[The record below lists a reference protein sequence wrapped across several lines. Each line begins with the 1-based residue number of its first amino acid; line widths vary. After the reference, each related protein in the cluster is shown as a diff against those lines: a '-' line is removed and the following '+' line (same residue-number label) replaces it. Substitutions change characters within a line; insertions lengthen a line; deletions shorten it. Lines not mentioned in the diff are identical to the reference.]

1 MKQAI
6 NNQDEQ
12 VAETKTIKQKGKK
25 EAVSKS
31 KTEVNENSEKNKKT
45 VSKRTKKQEKLG
57 LTYKGY
63 PLSRF
68 NNIIYYGDP
77 KGKYIL
83 KLIILETKKEKDLNI
98 ATNVSVE
105 LVNSVNHNICKKS
118 TTKNSLYY
126 ALDIGQIW
134 LKKILTD
141 EQSFN

>member
-1 MKQAI
+1 MKQNIDKDKKA
-6 NNQDEQ
+6 
-12 VAETKTIKQKGKK
+12 AETKTIKQKAKK

-31 KTEVNENSEKNKKT
+31 KTEVDENSEKNKKT
-45 VSKRTKKQEKLG
+45 ASKRTKKQEKLG

-63 PLSRF
+63 PLARF

-77 KGKYIL
+77 KEKYIL

-98 ATNVSVE
+98 ATKVSVE
-105 LVNSVNHNICKKS
+105 LLNSANHNICKKS
-118 TTKNSLYY
+118 TTKNSLYH

>member
-1 MKQAI
+1 MKQNI
-6 NNQDEQ
+6 DQDKKE
-12 VAETKTIKQKGKK
+12 ADTKTIKRKVKK
-25 EAVSKS
+25 EAVPKS
-31 KTEVNENSEKNKKT
+31 GTEGKENREKNKRTASKT
-45 VSKRTKKQEKLG
+45 AKKQEKLG

-77 KGKYIL
+77 KEKYIL

-98 ATNVSVE
+98 ATKVSVE
-105 LVNSVNHNICKKS
+105 LLNSANHNVCKKS
-118 TTKNSLYY
+118 TTKNSLYH